1 MRRKVE
7 TNGVTVQAIAGTNA
21 VYLGFDLDAPRR
33 DDCLGFALHREDHTE
48 HEQYWLSGF
57 KTFRSVVPVPNPAQF
72 YSSRDHPI
80 QSFSWGDYTAKP
92 RHRYTYRVVPRYE
105 SPKNLCDRPGVE
117 AAVDVS
123 TGDPD
128 GGVHGIYFNRGVAAS
143 QAYANRFGVPPR
155 QLPPER
161 QPEAFAWLSRGLNE
175 ALIRFIAQ
183 ADSPAFALRGA
194 VYQFTQEEI
203 LAGLRQAHLRG
214 ADVRILFHAVDDGE
228 GAANVQAVEAARI
241 KGLTI
246 PRTHAHMIA
255 HNKFLVLC
263 RKDAGGALDPI
274 QVWTGSTNLS
284 DGGIFGHSNVGHV
297 VRDAGVAGRYLAAW
311 TQLAEDPERDVLRPW
326 IDSNDPFGPNDVQAG
341 PAIHVLFSPRTHVDP
356 LNWYADGFGTKDFTA
371 ITVPFGLSAPFEQ
384 ALRTDGDVIHYVML
398 NTTDNNQEIWA
409 TNPKVQVAVGSS
421 GGPDSLARWARETL
435 SGLNRHALYIH
446 TKVLLIDPLTADPT
460 VITGSANFSV
470 GSTTGNDENMLV
482 IRGDLEVADVYF
494 TEYSR
499 IFQHLYARYWAR
511 RLRNPSSPD
520 DVDRSFLDE
529 TPAWLTRYFTRG
541 NPKHMQRVIFASRVE
556 GNV

>member
-1 MRRKVE
+1 MRRRVQ
-7 TNGVTVQAIAGTNA
+7 TNGVTVQAVAGTNA
-21 VYLGFDLDAPRR
+21 VFLGFDLDAPRR

-57 KTFRSVVPVPNPAQF
+57 KTFKSVVPVPDPAQF
-72 YSSRDHPI
+72 YSSRDHPV

-92 RHRYTYRVVPRYE
+92 RHRYTYRVVPRYGT
-105 SPKNLCDRPGVE
+105 PKNLVDHDGV
-117 AAVDVS
+117 AAEVEVS

-128 GGVHGIYFNRGVAAS
+128 RGVHGIYFNRGVAAS

-175 ALIRFIAQ
+175 ALIAFIKQ

-194 VYQFTQEEI
+194 VYQFTQPEV
-203 LAGLRQAHLRG
+203 LAALRRAHLAG
-214 ADVRILFHAVDDGE
+214 ADVRIVFHAGADGE
-228 GAANVQAVEAARI
+228 GAANVQAVADARI

-263 RKDAGGALDPI
+263 RKDAAGALQPI

-284 DGGIFGHSNVGHV
+284 DGGIFGHSNVGHA
-297 VRDAGVAGRYLAAW
+297 VRDADVASRYLQIWA
-311 TQLAEDPERDVLRPW
+311 QLVDDPERDALRPW
-326 IDSNDPFGPNDVQAG
+326 VDSTDPFAAADVQAG

-356 LNWYADGFGTKDFTA
+356 LTWYADGFGTKDFTA
-371 ITVPFGLSAPFEQ
+371 ITAPFGLSAPFEA
-384 ALRTDGDVIHYVML
+384 ALRTDGDVMHYVML
-398 NTTDNNQEIWA
+398 NTVDNNQGAWA
-409 TNPKVQVAVGSS
+409 VNAKVQVAVGSL

-435 SGLNRHALYIH
+435 TGLNRHALYIH

-482 IRGDLEVADVYF
+482 IRGDLDVADVYF
-494 TEYSR
+494 TEYAR

-511 RLRNPSSPD
+511 RLRNLSSPD

-529 TPAWLTRYFTRG
+529 TPGWSTRYFTPG
-541 NPKHMQRVIFASRVE
+541 NPKQMQRTIFASRVE